1 VITLK
6 DIQFGVEV
14 ETVGATRETVARAI
28 QSVMGGTV
36 THVGMPRC
44 YDPWECRDAA
54 GRTWRVVADSSL
66 TSVPPELR
74 AELVSPVLT
83 YADIPQFQEAIRAV
97 RKAGAKADDCTGVH
111 VHVSCPG
118 ITPKALANLCKL
130 VYKQEPLIY
139 AALGVTP
146 ARMQRYCKPLSP
158 DFIRRITRNPPRTF
172 RQLNTQ
178 WYGYFVEHPQ
188 RYDQSRYHC
197 VNLNGWFVRS
207 AIEFRAYTGSL
218 HAGEIKAAI
227 LFSMALLARAM
238 NTHGASAKQRTY
250 DPASAKYDMRV
261 FLISA
266 LGMNGDEFKT
276 ARKHLLARMPGD
288 SAFKY
293 GAAQRP
299 QRSPKGKPEAT
310 TEAGT
315 ETLQPACV

>member
-1 VITLK
+1 MITLK
-6 DIQFGVEV
+6 DIHFGVEV

-28 QSVMGGTV
+28 QSVVGGTV
-36 THVGMPRC
+36 THVGAPGC
-44 YDPWECRDAA
+44 YDPHECRDTA
-54 GRTWRVVADSSL
+54 GRIWRVVADSSL
-66 TSVPPELR
+66 TNVPPELR
-74 AELVSPVLT
+74 AEIVSPVLS
-83 YADIPQFQEAIRAV
+83 YADIPILQDVVRAV
-97 RKAGAKADDCTGVH
+97 RRAGGRTDDCTGLH

-146 ARMQRYCKPLSP
+146 ARMQRYCKPLDP
-158 DFIRRITRNPPRTF
+158 DFIRRITKNPPRTY

-178 WYGYFVEHPQ
+178 WYGRYVEHPQ

-207 AIEFRAYTGSL
+207 AVELRAYTGSL

-238 NTHGASAKQRTY
+238 NAHGASAKQRAY

-266 LGMNGDEFKT
+266 LAMNGDEFKT
-276 ARKHLLARMPGD
+276 ARRHLLARMPGD
-288 SAFKY
+288 SAFKN
-293 GAAQRP
+293 GASQRP
-299 QRSPKGKPEAT
+299 KKAETKSEAT
-310 TEAGT
+310 AGAGA
-315 ETLQPACV
+315 ETLQLSC